1 MSLFGNFFGKFSRD
15 LGIDLGTV
23 NTVIY
28 TNDKGIVINQPSIVA
43 LNNKTNQVISV
54 GKEALEMVGKTPPY
68 ITIVR
73 PIIRGIISDFEAAE
87 KMIKYFIDRLH
98 EGSFSIVPR
107 PRIVIG
113 VPIDVTEVERKAVE
127 DAALSAGAREVF
139 LVEQPMLGAIGARM
153 PIEEP
158 IGNMIVNI
166 GGGRTEIAVIA
177 LSGIVTWR
185 SLAIAGEELNKNI
198 IQFAR
203 DEFNL
208 LLGERMAEHVK
219 MSIGTAK
226 ELSGPIEIE
235 MRGRDLGT
243 GLPKEVKVNDGQVR
257 RAIQKS
263 IRAIVD
269 NIKATI
275 ESTPPELVADIY
287 ERGIVLI
294 GGGANIRGID
304 AFFVLTILGILDQPI
319 NFLRTSF
326 AAVYR
331 PIYRLS
337 TSINASAR
345 NINRAG

>member
-113 VPIDVTEVERKAVE
+113 VPIDITEVERKAVE

-158 IGNMIVNI
+158 VGNMVVNI
-166 GGGRTEIAVIA
+166 GGGRTEVAVIA
-177 LSGIVTWR
+177 LSGVVTWK
-185 SLAIAGEELNKNI
+185 SLFIAGEEMNKNI
-198 IQFAR
+198 VQFAR

-219 MSIGTAK
+219 TSIGSAK
-226 ELSGPIEIE
+226 ELLEPIEIE
-235 MRGRDLGT
+235 MRGRDLST
-243 GLPKEVKVNDGQVR
+243 GLPKQVLVSDSHIR
-257 RAIQKS
+257 KAIQKS
-263 IRAIVD
+263 I
-269 NIKATI
+269 
-275 ESTPPELVADIY
+275 
-287 ERGIVLI
+287 
-294 GGGANIRGID
+294 
-304 AFFVLTILGILDQPI
+304 
-319 NFLRTSF
+319 
-326 AAVYR
+326 
-331 PIYRLS
+331 
-337 TSINASAR
+337 
-345 NINRAG
+345 